1 MELFCLVVLV
11 IGFGAEVLMQVV
23 DLAVRRD
30 ALLASVLS
38 QAPTDWELSLDDGL
52 KTRLARYDVKSE
64 LVSTLKK
71 RASFRS
77 QVYSQSFCG
86 GAGLIVLAAVGLIRE
101 RRIDKMQKIIEQTA
115 ALNGG
120 SVGPPPT
127 SER

>member
-1 MELFCLVVLV
+1 MKLFYLLVLV
-11 IGFGAEVLMQVV
+11 IGFCAAVLMQVV
-23 DLAVRRD
+23 DLAVPRD
-30 ALLASVLS
+30 ALVASVLS
-38 QAPTDWELSLDDGL
+38 QAPTDWELCLDDGL
-52 KTRLARYDVKSE
+52 KTRLARYDVKSA

-86 GAGLIVLAAVGLIRE
+86 GAGLIVLAVIGLIRE

-120 SVGPPPT
+120 SASPPPT
-127 SER
+127 SE